1 MSSGHDADIQS
12 HIKVYMMVFASLA
25 VLTVVTVAASYL
37 ELSSGE
43 AIFLALVIASVKGSL
58 VACFFMHLISE
69 KAFITWILMLTA
81 GFFFIL
87 MFVPLAATLFPG
99 ACHILWLNGLLIAS
113 VFQPDPFSLE
123 TLPYNLAAVN
133 ELPTRTPPPE
143 EAFSIMA
150 INLLGFLASESR
162 LLRSPQSE
170 RLRIRGKNKPWPSP

>member
-69 KAFITWILMLTA
+69 NAFITWILMLTA

-87 MFVPLAATLFPG
+87 MFVPMAA
-99 ACHILWLNGLLIAS
+99 LIDQAK
-113 VFQPDPFSLE
+113 
-123 TLPYNLAAVN
+123 
-133 ELPTRTPPPE
+133 
-143 EAFSIMA
+143 I
-150 INLLGFLASESR
+150 G
-162 LLRSPQSE
+162 
-170 RLRIRGKNKPWPSP
+170 